1 MHRPATKAFTLVEIL
16 IVVVILGIL
25 AAIAFAGFTGA
36 TDDARQN
43 TAYSELQKI
52 RRHIGVYQARNSQLL
67 PTVVIGDGTWGEI
80 VGSDY
85 LYSAPTNPWVGGDNG
100 KKIVFGAAPDP
111 AYQTDHGWI
120 FDPAT
125 GNVFA
130 GSFDANDHPIPR
142 P

>member
-1 MHRPATKAFTLVEIL
+1 MNRRNSAAFTLVEIL

-43 TAYSELQKI
+43 CAYSELQKI
-52 RRHIGVYQARNSQLL
+52 RRHVGVFQARNSNRL
-67 PTVVIGDGTWGEI
+67 PTVTAGDGTWGEL

-85 LYSAPTNPWVGGDNG
+85 LYSAPINGWVGGANS
-100 KKIVFGAAPDP
+100 KTIIFGTGPDV
-111 AYQTDHGWI
+111 AYQTTYGWI
-120 FDPAT
+120 YNPAT
-125 GNVFA
+125 GDIYA
-130 GSFDANDHPIPR
+130 GGFDSQDHPIPR

>member
-1 MHRPATKAFTLVEIL
+1 MNRRQHSAFTLIEIL

-43 TAYSELQKI
+43 CAYSELQKV
-52 RRHIGVYQARNSQLL
+52 RRHLGVYQARNSNRL
-67 PTVVIGDGTWGEI
+67 PAVTEGVGSWGEI
-80 VGSDY
+80 IGPDF
-85 LYSAPTNPWVGGDNG
+85 LYSAPINGWVGGDNG
-100 KKIVFGAAPDP
+100 KKIVFGTGPDA

>member
-1 MHRPATKAFTLVEIL
+1 MSSRLPRAFTLVEIL

-43 TAYSELQKI
+43 CSYSELQKI
-52 RRHIGVYQARNSQLL
+52 RRHVGVYQARNSMRL
-67 PTVVIGDGTWGEI
+67 PTVTVGNGTWGEI
-80 VGSDY
+80 IGPNY
-85 LYSAPTNPWVGGDNG
+85 LYSAPVNAWVGGDNS
-100 KKIVFGAAPDP
+100 KVIVFGSAPDT

-120 FDPAT
+120 FDPVT
-125 GNVFA
+125 GQIYA
-130 GSFDANDHPIPR
+130 GSFDAQDHPIPR